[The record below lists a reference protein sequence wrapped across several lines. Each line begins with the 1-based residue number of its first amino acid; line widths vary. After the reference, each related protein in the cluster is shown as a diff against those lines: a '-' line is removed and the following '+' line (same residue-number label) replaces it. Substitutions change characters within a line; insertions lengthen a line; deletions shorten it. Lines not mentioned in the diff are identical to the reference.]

1 MEDGVLISPAPYS
14 SPAAYYFP
22 TVSRMQALEI
32 LKGSSQIQYGPFT
45 TGGAINM
52 VSTSIPDSLKVKI
65 KSRFGNFNTGQ
76 VYAAAGQSNGRLG
89 YLLEYHSNKSDGFKK
104 LKNLNTG
111 FDITDLMGKIRFSQK
126 RIEYPTIYR
135 V

>member
-1 MEDGVLISPAPYS
+1 
-14 SPAAYYFP
+14 
-22 TVSRMQALEI
+22 
-32 LKGSSQIQYGPFT
+32 
-45 TGGAINM
+45 M

-111 FDITDLMGKIRFSQK
+111 FDITDLMGKIRFLQKKNLIFRNILSLNIIIMMKYQMK
-126 RIEYPTIYR
+126 RI
-135 V
+135 

>member
-1 MEDGVLISPAPYS
+1 M
-14 SPAAYYFP
+14 F
-22 TVSRMQALEI
+22 TCCI
-32 LKGSSQIQYGPFT
+32 LLSDCLSNGSFRNTKRGSQTQYGPFT

-89 YLLEYHSNKSDGFKK
+89 YLLEYHSNKSDGFK
-104 LKNLNTG
+104 N
-111 FDITDLMGKIRFSQK
+111 
-126 RIEYPTIYR
+126 
-135 V
+135 